1 MSAPG
6 TVNSPRFEY
15 ELSKQKETEYE
26 EWDSLI
32 LCKQMASVSIY
43 CDFCLKYGIKVYNVC
58 RKVQADIEPS
68 LGATMIMDL
77 VSDLIKLRVNKVAR

>member
-1 MSAPG
+1 
-6 TVNSPRFEY
+6 
-15 ELSKQKETEYE
+15 
-26 EWDSLI
+26 
-32 LCKQMASVSIY
+32 MASVSIY